1 MKRDEALKLLDEKAW
16 DTSDKAVKEVT
27 RYQSNPGQASA
38 YMIGQLK
45 IWQIRNETKAKI
57 EANRKIFS
65 EKDFHYQVL
74 SQGSSPLSYLESHMK
89 KYVDCVIQ
97 SEPDNCKYI
106 TGSPRDLDSD
116 VRTSVA
122 KKPSKPLQDQPYDE
136 HRD

>member
-1 MKRDEALKLLDEKAW
+1 MKREEALKLLDEKAW
-16 DTSDKAVKEVT
+16 DITDKAEKEVT

-45 IWQIRNETKAKI
+45 IWQIRNETKTKI
-57 EANRKIFS
+57 EANKKIFN

-74 SQGSSPLSYLESHMK
+74 SQGSSPLGYLESHMK
-89 KYVDCVIQ
+89 KYADCVIQ
-97 SEPDNCKYI
+97 SEADNCKYI
-106 TGSPRDLDSD
+106 TGGPCDVDTD

-122 KKPSKPLQDQPYDE
+122 KKPTKPLQDQPYDE